1 MKKQQLWLGA
11 AGICIVIALFTWGK
25 TVNPNKTTK
34 PAEHTDNHSI
44 SIKEILTEYKKTAK
58 PDQIQKLISLENAV
72 VRGAVKEDQLHSF
85 HRLAAYWRDSLNGFH
100 PYAYY
105 TAEAAKLENSEKSLT
120 FAAHLFLDRL
130 LMEDDHAMQTWLGS
144 EAKVLFEK
152 AIGIN
157 PSNDSSKIGL
167 GACYIFGNIADNPMQ
182 GILKIKEVADKSPS
196 NVYAWMML
204 GLGGKKS
211 QQYDKAIERF
221 TQVIKVDPK
230 NLGATLNLAEC
241 FEIKGDKQTAITWY
255 NKAAAITQGT
265 PLASEIEKR
274 IKQLK

>member
-11 AGICIVIALFTWGK
+11 AGIGVVIVLFTWGK
-25 TVNPNKTTK
+25 TINPNKTSNPT
-34 PAEHTDNHSI
+34 EHTDNHSLN
-44 SIKEILTEYKKTAK
+44 IKEILAEYKKTAK
-58 PDQIQKLISLENAV
+58 PVQIQKLLSLENSV
-72 VRGAVKEDQLHSF
+72 VRGSVKEDQLHSY
-85 HRLAAYWRDSLNGFH
+85 HQLAAYWRDSLNGFH

-105 TAEAAKLENSEKSLT
+105 TGEAAKLENSEKSLT

-130 LMEDDHAMQTWLGS
+130 LTEGDHAMQIWLGS

-152 AIGIN
+152 ALGIN
-157 PSNDSSKIGL
+157 PNNDSSKVGL

-196 NVYAWMML
+196 NIYAWMML

-221 TQVIKVDPK
+221 AQVIKTDPK
-230 NLGATLNLAEC
+230 NLGAILNMAEC
-241 FEIKGDKQTAITWY
+241 YEIKGDKQTAVTWY
-255 NKAAAITQGT
+255 NKAVTITQGT
-265 PLASEIEKR
+265 PIAVEIEKR